1 MYRRSGFESRFT
13 NPINQF
19 LSFFFFPFFFFY
31 AVFKSKV
38 AFRIM
43 SLQVL
48 RVVTLL
54 TINIYGCVQRRVR
67 IFFRSWMI
75 LYLTANKMA
84 KEEIYQERKGKV
96 TKEIERKRTILFR
109 WTFKYQ
115 LTAQNTSKTKMSQ
128 KITKF
133 ES

>member
-1 MYRRSGFESRFT
+1 M
-13 NPINQF
+13 QF
-19 LSFFFFPFFFFY
+19 LKAKY
-31 AVFKSKV
+31 I

-109 WTFKYQ
+109 
-115 LTAQNTSKTKMSQ
+115 
-128 KITKF
+128 
-133 ES
+133 

>member
-19 LSFFFFPFFFFY
+19 LSFFFFPFFSVQFLKAKY
-31 AVFKSKV
+31 I

-109 WTFKYQ
+109 
-115 LTAQNTSKTKMSQ
+115 
-128 KITKF
+128 
-133 ES
+133 